1 MVWWSPIPVCSS
13 DSPEVRVKHS
23 PRNHARRSAAN
34 TVPKMGVP
42 SAVVSAASDW
52 IALSRETQTY
62 AIFSLC
68 GLELCFIAVSSIVG
82 WAKGGR
88 RQGRKKN
95 WQSLKRDHA
104 SLMLAGHQCRCRS
117 APCTTLD
124 NGLSNAPR
132 FEAVSVLGCLSPS
145 VPYTSVL
152 FLTCRAAPLA
162 RNPLDR

>member
-1 MVWWSPIPVCSS
+1 MRSSSAIPLDPFSPL
-13 DSPEVRVKHS
+13 
-23 PRNHARRSAAN
+23 RRRF
-34 TVPKMGVP
+34 G
-42 SAVVSAASDW
+42 
-52 IALSRETQTY
+52 
-62 AIFSLC
+62 LC
-68 GLELCFIAVSSIVG
+68 CICRLSIVG

-162 RNPLDR
+162 RNPLDRLMHMAILPGAIHLPASLLL